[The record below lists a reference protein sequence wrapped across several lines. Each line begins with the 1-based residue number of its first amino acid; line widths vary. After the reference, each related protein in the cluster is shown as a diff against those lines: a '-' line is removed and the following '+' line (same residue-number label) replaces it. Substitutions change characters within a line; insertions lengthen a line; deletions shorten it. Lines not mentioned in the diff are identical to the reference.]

1 MVVGIC
7 QLDIFIHGND
17 SLKRKRQI
25 LRQVIERTKNKFNIS
40 IAEVGDNDLWQ
51 RSKVGFSVVGNDARF
66 VNSCLDS
73 IKSFIENLTIVEV
86 LNANWEII
94 HY

>member
-7 QLDIFIHGND
+7 QLDMFIHGNN
-17 SLKRKRQI
+17 SLKGKRQI
-25 LRQVIERTKNKFNIS
+25 LRQVIERTKNKFNVS

-51 RSKVGFSVVGNDARF
+51 RSKVGFSVVGNDTRF
-66 VNSCLDS
+66 VNSCLDT
-73 IKSFIENLTIVEV
+73 IKNFIENLNIVEV
-86 LNANWEII
+86 LNEDWEII

>member
-51 RSKVGFSVVGNDARF
+51 RSKVGFSVVGNDTRF
-66 VNSCLDS
+66 VNSCLDA
-73 IKSFIENLTIVEV
+73 IKNFIENLTIVEV
-86 LNANWEII
+86 LNADWEII

>member
-7 QLDIFIHGND
+7 QLDIFIEGNN
-17 SLKRKRQI
+17 SLKGKRQI

-51 RSKVGFSVVGNDARF
+51 RSKIGFSVVGNDTRF
-66 VNSCLDS
+66 VNSCLDT
-73 IKSFIENLTIVEV
+73 IKGFIENLTIVEV
-86 LNANWEII
+86 LNADWEII
-94 HY
+94 HF

>member
-7 QLDIFIHGND
+7 QLDIFIHGNA
-17 SLKRKRQI
+17 SLKGKRQI
-25 LRQVIERTKNKFNIS
+25 LRQVIERTKNKFNVS

-51 RSKVGFSVVGNDARF
+51 RSKVGFSVVGNDTRF
-66 VNSCLDS
+66 VNSCLDT
-73 IKSFIENLTIVEV
+73 IKNFIENLTIVEV
-86 LNANWEII
+86 LNADWEII

>member
-1 MVVGIC
+1 MVVGVC

-17 SLKRKRQI
+17 SLKGKRQI
-25 LRQVIERTKNKFNIS
+25 LGQVIERTKNKFNIS

-51 RSKVGFSVVGNDARF
+51 RAKIGFAVVGNDKRF
-66 VNSCLDS
+66 VNSCLDT
-73 IKSFIENLTIVEV
+73 IKNFIENLDIVEV
-86 LNANWEII
+86 INADWEII